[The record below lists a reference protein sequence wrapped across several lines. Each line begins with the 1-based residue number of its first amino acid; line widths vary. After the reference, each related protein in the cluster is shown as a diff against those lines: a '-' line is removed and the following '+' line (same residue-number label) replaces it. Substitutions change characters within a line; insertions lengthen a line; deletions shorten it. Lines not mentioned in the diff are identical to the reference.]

1 MRAPFVLV
9 HGAWQTAATWDLV
22 VPQLQKAG
30 RRVFTAK
37 LTGLE
42 VAGPP
47 LTEAV
52 TLETH
57 IQDVVRLM
65 EVEDL
70 HDVTLVGHSYGG
82 MIVTGVA
89 ERARARMGRLV
100 YVDAFVPND
109 GQAAMDLLPEPIQT
123 LFREQARA
131 DGNGWRL
138 RSSERQLNLW
148 GLKKGPAREFVRARL
163 CDFSLRCFTHA
174 VTLSSRVAETRE
186 RTYIACVGEGYP
198 ARAVFDPFANRAR
211 SEGWRHH
218 ELPTGHDCHVEM
230 PDEFS
235 ELLLRE

>member
-1 MRAPFVLV
+1 MLV

-22 VPQLQKAG
+22 LPPLQSAG
-30 RRVFTAK
+30 GRVFTAK

-42 VAGPP
+42 ADGPE

-89 ERARARMGRLV
+89 ERAGPRIGRLV
-100 YVDAFVPND
+100 YVDAFVPSD
-109 GQAAMDLLPEPIQT
+109 GQAAMELLPESIQT
-123 LFREQARA
+123 AFREQARA
-131 DGNGWRL
+131 EGNGWRL

-148 GLKKGPAREFVRARL
+148 GLKEGPAREFVRGRL
-163 CDFSLRCFTHA
+163 CDFSLRCFAHP
-174 VTLSSRVAETRE
+174 VTLSSNVAPTRE

-198 ARAVFDPFANRAR
+198 ARAVFDQFANRAR
-211 SEGWRHH
+211 SEGWRHY

-230 PDEFS
+230 AEEFS